1 MGKFDVRLR
10 YNSRMFK
17 TRVVATI
24 SGLILSLSLAFAQ
37 VDSVTV
43 VGTTVQGLDAIA
55 FSGSTLYGTTAGSI
69 HSGSLYTINTSTGAG
84 TLVGALVGASNSAL
98 KYAITGLAFQ
108 PGTGT
113 LFGATSK
120 NSTNSANSLVTVNPA
135 TGAVT
140 VIGPF
145 NIGSQQGPAD
155 LTFTPGGTLYGW
167 IEGDLDQLATINLS
181 TGQAT
186 SVGPSGISTFGSG
199 IASNS
204 SGVLYYAGFGTGGA
218 LDTVNASTGAPTK
231 IATLG
236 SGNTS
241 GDSVAALA
249 FSPGGVLFGIEG
261 GDTTTALITIALTV
275 TPPAPTPAPTTWI
288 LAALGLACIGL
299 YQKRTTLLALFHRA

>member
-1 MGKFDVRLR
+1 MEKRRAQLR
-10 YNSRMFK
+10 YNRPMFK
-17 TRVVATI
+17 TRVVATL
-24 SGLILSLSLAFAQ
+24 SGLFFGLSFAFAG
-37 VDSVTV
+37 VDAVTV

-55 FSGSTLYGTTAGSI
+55 FNGGTLYGTTAGSI

-120 NSTNSANSLVTVNPA
+120 NSTNSPNSLVTVNPA

-140 VIGPF
+140 VIGAF
-145 NIGSQQGPAD
+145 NIPTNQGPAD

-167 IEGDLDQLATINLS
+167 IEPDADELATINLS

-186 SVGPSGISTFGSG
+186 IVGPSGLSTFGSG

-218 LDTVNASTGAPTK
+218 LDTLNASTGAATT

-236 SGNTS
+236 NGNAS
-241 GDSVAALA
+241 GDGIAAMA
-249 FSPGGVLFGIEG
+249 FSPSGVLFGIEG
-261 GDTTTALITIALTV
+261 GDTTTALITIALAA
-275 TPPAPTPAPTTWI
+275 PPAPTPVPTTWI
-288 LAALGLACIGL
+288 LAAVGLLCIGL
-299 YQKRTTLLALFHRA
+299 YQKRNSLLALLHRS